1 MRALARWC
9 FTHKFVV
16 LGVWIAALIA
26 VGGLN
31 ASAGSGYTDSFSL
44 PGTEST
50 TALNLLTDNF
60 NAESTDTNQVVFAA
74 DNVNDPQ
81 TKAKIEST
89 LAKIAKGPHVERVDS
104 PFAQG
109 AAARQVAK
117 DGTVAFANVHMDGA
131 QPIADV
137 PKSAY
142 DKLISTAEAA
152 RGDGLKVE
160 LGGSGIQQ
168 ATQQPGGGPS
178 EFIGFIAAAF
188 VLAIAFGSLW
198 ATLLPLFTAV
208 LALGCGLSITG
219 LLAHV
224 INIATF
230 SPTLATLIGLG
241 VGIDYSLFVVTR
253 HRNAIKAGRDPEAAC
268 VRALNTSGR
277 AVLFAGATVIVAL
290 LGLLVLGVSF
300 LNGVAVA
307 SAIVVLVTMT
317 AAVTL
322 IPALL
327 GMIGMRA
334 LSRRER
340 RKLAERGPSDPKLD
354 GFWPRWAQFVQDHRV
369 PLAAAA
375 LVVMLALAIPALALR
390 LGSSD
395 AGQDPPSSTTRKAY
409 DLLAKGFGPG
419 FNGTFQIVA
428 RTPNGKADLPK
439 VQKLADELSKT
450 DGLAAV
456 SPPVPSPNGRIA
468 LIEARPATA
477 PQDAATS
484 RLIDTLRHQV
494 IPRAAGGLPVYVGG
508 ITAIFDDFAGV
519 LTDKLPLFIFVIVA
533 LGCLLLMI
541 AFRSVMIPLTA
552 AAMNLLAAGAAF
564 GVVTARV
571 PGRVPGR
578 AARGRDGADRGV
590 PAGDDARDP
599 VRPVDGLP
607 GVPRQPHARGVDE
620 HRGQQPLGAHRAG
633 RDRAGDHRG
642 GDDHDPRV
650 RLVPARR
657 PAGDRGV
664 RRRPRQR
671 GVPRRVH
678 PAHRAR
684 AGADAHHRRP
694 QLVAAARPRPGA
706 AARRGRGRRDL
717 SARPRPFSADEVR
730 IWLWRSSSPGTSAA
744 STRPIPHSVQIP
756 HSRAPPA
763 EAPRAASM
771 RSICRSVV
779 PGSLIGRVVGDEREV
794 QLGVR
799 AGPQAAEGLE
809 VGAVVAVLGHGERD
823 EVQRPLRRRRSR
835 R

>member
-9 FTHKFVV
+9 FRRKFVV
-16 LGVWIAALIA
+16 LAVWVVAL
-26 VGGLN
+26 VVLGGLS
-31 ASAGSGYTDSFSL
+31 AKAGSGYTDSFSL

-60 NAESTDTNQVVFAA
+60 NTASTDTNQVVFAA
-74 DNVNDPQ
+74 GDVNDPA
-81 TKAKIEST
+81 TKARIQRT
-89 LAKIAKGPHVERVDS
+89 LGQIAKVRHVERVDS
-104 PFAQG
+104 PFARG
-109 AAARQVAK
+109 AAARQISR
-117 DGTVAFANVHMDGA
+117 DGTVAFAAVHMDGA

-142 DKLISTAEAA
+142 DELISTAEDA

-160 LGGSGIQQ
+160 FGGSGIQQ
-168 ATQQPGGGPS
+168 ASQQPGGGPS
-178 EFIGFIAAAF
+178 EFIGFIAAAV

-268 VRALNTSGR
+268 VRSLNTSGR

-290 LGLLVLGVSF
+290 LGLLVLGISF
-300 LNGVAVA
+300 LNGVAFA
-307 SAIVVLVTMT
+307 AAIVVLTTMT

-327 GMIGMRA
+327 GIIGIRA

-340 RKLAERGPSDPKLD
+340 RRLDEQGPRDPKLD
-354 GFWPRWAQFVQDHRV
+354 GFWPKWARIVQQHRV
-369 PLAAAA
+369 PLAIGA
-375 LVVMLALAIPALALR
+375 LALMLALAVPALALR

-409 DLLAKGFGPG
+409 DLLAKGFGAG

-428 RTPNGKADLPK
+428 KTPNGKADLPK
-439 VQKLADELSKT
+439 VQKLADALGST

-456 SPPVPSPNGRIA
+456 GPPVPSPNGDIA

-484 RLIDTLRHQV
+484 RLIDTLRSDV
-494 IPRAAGGLPVYVGG
+494 VPRAAGGMSVYVGG

-519 LTDKLPLFIFVIVA
+519 LTDKLPLFIAVIVL

-541 AFRSVMIPLTA
+541 AFRSLLIPLTA
-552 AAMNLLAAGAAF
+552 AVMNLLAAGAAF
-564 GVVTARV
+564 GVVTLVFQKGFLAEPLGVGTGPIEAFLPVMMLAILFGLSMDYQVFLVSRMHEEWV
-571 PGRVPGR
+571 NTEDNGHSVRIGQAATGRVITAAATIMILVFGWFLLAGQRVIAEFGGGR
-578 AARGRDGADRGV
+578 CY
-590 PAGDDARDP
+590 PC
-599 VRPVDGLP
+599 
-607 GVPRQPHARGVDE
+607 
-620 HRGQQPLGAHRAG
+620 
-633 RDRAGDHRG
+633 
-642 GDDHDPRV
+642 V

-657 PAGDRGV
+657 AAGDRRV
-664 RRRPRQR
+664 RRRAGERR
-671 GVPRRVH
+671 VPRRVH
-678 PAHRAR
+678 PANGPRPCRH
-684 AGADAHHRRP
+684 AHH
-694 QLVAAARPRPGA
+694 
-706 AARRGRGRRDL
+706 
-717 SARPRPFSADEVR
+717 
-730 IWLWRSSSPGTSAA
+730 
-744 STRPIPHSVQIP
+744 
-756 HSRAPPA
+756 
-763 EAPRAASM
+763 
-771 RSICRSVV
+771 
-779 PGSLIGRVVGDEREV
+779 
-794 QLGVR
+794 
-799 AGPQAAEGLE
+799 
-809 VGAVVAVLGHGERD
+809 
-823 EVQRPLRRRRSR
+823 
-835 R
+835 

>member
-9 FTHKFVV
+9 FRRKFVV
-16 LGVWIAALIA
+16 LAVWVVALLIL
-26 VGGLN
+26 GGLS
-31 ASAGSGYTDSFSL
+31 AKAGSGYTDSFSL

-60 NAESTDTNQVVFAA
+60 NSESTDTNQVVFAA
-74 DNVNDPQ
+74 DDVRDP
-81 TKAKIEST
+81 AVRARIDRT
-89 LAKIAKGPHVERVDS
+89 LKEISDGPHVERVDS
-104 PFAQG
+104 PFAKG
-109 AAARQVAK
+109 AAARQISK

-142 DKLISTAEAA
+142 DKLIATAEDA

-178 EFIGFIAAAF
+178 EFIGFLAAAV

-219 LLAHV
+219 LPGYA
-224 INIATF
+224 IDIATF
-230 SPTLATLIGLG
+230 APTLATLIGLG
-241 VGIDYSLFVVTR
+241 VGIDYALFVVTR
-253 HRNAIKAGRDPEAAC
+253 HRNAIKAGREPEAAC

-277 AVLFAGATVIVAL
+277 AVLFAGGTVIVAL
-290 LGLLVLGVSF
+290 LGLLVLGVSV

-307 SAIVVLVTMT
+307 SAVVVLVTMT
-317 AAVTL
+317 AAITL

-340 RKLAERGPSDPKLD
+340 RRLAELGPRDPKLE
-354 GFWPRWAQFVQDHRV
+354 GFWPRWAAFVQAHRI
-369 PLAAAA
+369 PLAVGA
-375 LVVMLALAIPALALR
+375 LVIMLALALPALGLRLRSSRAGAGPPALPPPALGRR

-439 VQKLADELSKT
+439 VQRLATALSRT
-450 DGLAAV
+450 PGLAAV

-468 LIEARPATA
+468 LIEARPSTA

-484 RLIDTLRHQV
+484 RLIDRLRTDV
-494 IPRAAGGLPVYVGG
+494 VPRAGDGLTVYVGG

-519 LTDKLPLFIFVIVA
+519 LTDKLPLFIFVIIA

-541 AFRSVMIPLTA
+541 AFRSVLIPLTA

-564 GVVTARV
+564 GVVTAVFQKGVGAGPLGVGTGPIEAFLPVMMLAILFGLSMDYQVFLVSRMHEEWANTHDNGHSV
-571 PGRVPGR
+571 RIGQAATGRVIT
-578 AARGRDGADRGV
+578 AAATIMILVFGSFLL
-590 PAGDDARDP
+590 AGQRVIAEFGIGLASAVLLDAFVLRT
-599 VRPVDGLP
+599 V
-607 GVPRQPHARGVDE
+607 
-620 HRGQQPLGAHRAG
+620 
-633 RDRAGDHRG
+633 
-642 GDDHDPRV
+642 
-650 RLVPARR
+650 LVPAVMHLL
-657 PAGDRGV
+657 GDRNWWL
-664 RRRPRQR
+664 PRGLDR
-671 GVPRRVH
+671 ALPR
-678 PAHRAR
+678 
-684 AGADAHHRRP
+684 
-694 QLVAAARPRPGA
+694 
-706 AARRGRGRRDL
+706 
-717 SARPRPFSADEVR
+717 
-730 IWLWRSSSPGTSAA
+730 
-744 STRPIPHSVQIP
+744 
-756 HSRAPPA
+756 
-763 EAPRAASM
+763 
-771 RSICRSVV
+771 
-779 PGSLIGRVVGDEREV
+779 
-794 QLGVR
+794 
-799 AGPQAAEGLE
+799 
-809 VGAVVAVLGHGERD
+809 VAVEGAE
-823 EVQRPLRRRRSR
+823 S
-835 R
+835 

>member
-1 MRALARWC
+1 VKALARWC
-9 FTHKFVV
+9 FRRKYVV
-16 LGVWIAALIA
+16 LAIWVAALVAI
-26 VGGLN
+26 GGLS

-60 NAESTDTNQVVFAA
+60 NTESTDTNQVVFAA
-74 DNVNDPQ
+74 ADVTDPAI
-81 TKAKIEST
+81 KARIEKT
-89 LAKIAKGPHVERVDS
+89 LAAIAKGPHVERVDS

-109 AAARQVAK
+109 AAARQISK
-117 DGTVAFANVHMDGA
+117 DQKVAFANVHMDGE

-142 DKLISTAEAA
+142 DELISTAEAA
-152 RGDGLKVE
+152 RGDGLRVE

-168 ATQQPGGGPS
+168 ALQQPGGGPS
-178 EFIGFIAAAF
+178 EFIGFIAAAI

-208 LALGCGLSITG
+208 LALGCGLSLTG

-253 HRNAIKAGRDPEAAC
+253 HRNAITAGREPEAAC

-307 SAIVVLVTMT
+307 SAIVVLTTMT

-327 GMIGMRA
+327 GMFGMKV

-340 RKLAERGPSDPKLD
+340 RRLEAEGPRDPKLD
-354 GFWPRWAQFVQDHRV
+354 GFWPRWAKTVQEHRL

-375 LVVMLALAIPALALR
+375 LVVMLALAVPALSLR

-395 AGQDPPSSTTRKAY
+395 AGQDPSSSTTRKAY
-409 DLLAKGFGPG
+409 DLLAEGFGPG

-428 RTPNGKADLPK
+428 KTPNGKADLPK
-439 VQKLADELSKT
+439 VQQLADTLGST
-450 DGLAAV
+450 DGLASV
-456 SPPVPSPNGRIA
+456 SPPVQSPNGKIA

-484 RLIDTLRHQV
+484 RLIETLRNDV
-494 IPRAAGGLPVYVGG
+494 VPKASGGLPVYVGG

-519 LTDKLPLFIFVIVA
+519 LTDKLPLFIAVIVL

-541 AFRSVMIPLTA
+541 AFRSLLIPLTA
-552 AAMNLLAAGAAF
+552 AVMNLLAAGAAF
-564 GVVTARV
+564 GVVTAVFQKGFLAGPLGVGTGPIEAFLPVMMLAILFGLSMDYQVFLVSRMHEEWMRTEDNGHSV
-571 PGRVPGR
+571 RIGQAATGRVIT
-578 AARGRDGADRGV
+578 AAATIMILVFGSFLL
-590 PAGDDARDP
+590 AGQRVIAEFGIGLASAVFLDAFILRT
-599 VRPVDGLP
+599 V
-607 GVPRQPHARGVDE
+607 
-620 HRGQQPLGAHRAG
+620 
-633 RDRAGDHRG
+633 
-642 GDDHDPRV
+642 
-650 RLVPARR
+650 LVPAVMHIIGKRNWWLPR
-657 PAGDRGV
+657 GLDRAL
-664 RRRPRQR
+664 PR
-671 GVPRRVH
+671 
-678 PAHRAR
+678 
-684 AGADAHHRRP
+684 
-694 QLVAAARPRPGA
+694 
-706 AARRGRGRRDL
+706 
-717 SARPRPFSADEVR
+717 
-730 IWLWRSSSPGTSAA
+730 
-744 STRPIPHSVQIP
+744 
-756 HSRAPPA
+756 
-763 EAPRAASM
+763 
-771 RSICRSVV
+771 
-779 PGSLIGRVVGDEREV
+779 
-794 QLGVR
+794 
-799 AGPQAAEGLE
+799 
-809 VGAVVAVLGHGERD
+809 VAVEGVET
-823 EVQRPLRRRRSR
+823 
-835 R
+835 